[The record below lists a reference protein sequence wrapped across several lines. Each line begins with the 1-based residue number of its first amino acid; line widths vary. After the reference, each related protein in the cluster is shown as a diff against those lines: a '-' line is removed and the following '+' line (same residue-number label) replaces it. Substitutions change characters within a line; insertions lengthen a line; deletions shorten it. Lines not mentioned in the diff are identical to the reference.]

1 MPLSI
6 KAKPKLIYGVLSMIR
21 KILTKLVHKKNHIVE
36 WWQKENFS
44 EYLEK
49 LIQLYKRIKNA
60 INKSGE

>member
-21 KILTKLVHKKNHIVE
+21 KILTKLVQKKNHIVE

>member
-1 MPLSI
+1 
-6 KAKPKLIYGVLSMIR
+6 MIR
-21 KILTKLVHKKNHIVE
+21 KILTKLVQKKNHIVE